1 MAFIWFPFKK
11 RNEREKKVG
20 KNKKQTQKLTEEL
33 YENTYGKKNENN
45 KKSK

>member
-33 YENTYGKKNENN
+33 YENTYGKK
-45 KKSK
+45 K